1 MEKRT
6 WVKKGA
12 ELKNEIDTILVPEG
26 QLALWHFGQC
36 GFIIKSSNLVVA
48 IDIVLSDLYDKE
60 GKSRRLFAPPFEPK
74 DCPHIDYI
82 CCSHSHADH
91 LDVQTL
97 QGVLDQYPD
106 AKGIVPAAN
115 RQMVGMLDP
124 RQVLFARQEEQFFLS
139 SACHLKTVAVA
150 HEEYTFDEQGNSLYL
165 GFIFDFGPLSLFH
178 GGDLIVEP
186 LIQKKIEDRP
196 CLDIMLL
203 PINGRDAQRQARGI
217 IGNMDSREAA
227 LFASKTRAR
236 LLIPTH
242 FDMFAANGADLND
255 FAFVLKESFP
265 SVRYQIPQL
274 GKMIGYTK
282 RDNEVR

>member
-12 ELKNEIDTILVPEG
+12 ELKNEIDTTLLPEG

-36 GFIIKSSNLVVA
+36 GFIIKSSDLVVA
-48 IDIVLSDLYDKE
+48 IDLVLSDLFDKE
-60 GKSRRLFAPPFEPK
+60 GKSRRMFAPPFEPQ
-74 DCPHIDYI
+74 DCPRLDYI

-97 QGVLDQYPD
+97 QGVLAQYPE
-106 AKGIVPAAN
+106 AKCIVPASD

-124 RQVLFARQEEQFFLS
+124 RQVLLARQEEQFFLS
-139 SACHLKTVAVA
+139 SACQLETVAVA
-150 HEEYTFDEQGNSLYL
+150 HEAFAYDEQGNSLYL
-165 GFIFDFGPLSLFH
+165 GFLFAFGPLSLFH
-178 GGDLIVEP
+178 GGDLMLEP
-186 LIQKKIEDRP
+186 SVLEKIATCP
-196 CLDIMLL
+196 PFDIILL
-203 PINGRDAQRQARGI
+203 PINGRDESRHLGGI
-217 IGNMDSREAA
+217 VGNMDSKEAA
-227 LFASKTRAR
+227 LFASKTKAR

-265 SVRYQIPQL
+265 SVRYLVPQL
-274 GKMIGYTK
+274 GKRIWFA
-282 RDNEVR
+282 